1 MEGSSSYNASYIR
14 NSAIGRAMIAKSMFL
29 TKGVGRSSERLTSF
43 ELALRDAG
51 IAPFNLV
58 RVSSIFPPECKL
70 VSRITGL
77 VSLSKEGAG
86 QIVHGVIAEQ
96 STMERNRLISA
107 SIGLAI
113 PDSKELYGYLAE
125 HHGYGMT
132 EHDARDYAE
141 GLAIDMLRTCH
152 GDEPLGSVSTKNI
165 TQSAIGGSE
174 GWTTVIACAVML
186 EG

>member
-1 MEGSSSYNASYIR
+1 
-14 NSAIGRAMIAKSMFL
+14 MIAKSMFL
-29 TKGVGRSSERLTSF
+29 TKGVGRAPERLTSF

-58 RVSSIFPPECKL
+58 RVSSIFPPGCKL
-70 VSRITGL
+70 VARMSGL
-77 VSLSKEGAG
+77 VCLSQG

-96 STMERNRLISA
+96 ATNERNRLISS
-107 SIGLAI
+107 SIGLAL

-125 HHGYGMT
+125 HHGFGMT
-132 EHDARDYAE
+132 EHAAGDYSE

-152 GDEPLGSVSTKNI
+152 GDAPLGAVSMKNV

-174 GWTTVIACAVML
+174 GWATVIAAAIML
-186 EG
+186 EN